1 MNSLTEKFRQMCKL
15 EGVDFN
21 TAYGELRAEVEN
33 NLRDSDTK
41 RFESHQ
47 DLIGR
52 CYKHRGKYYKIISI
66 KANNSCRISCLAFSE
81 HPQFYFK
88 PLFSKA
94 AIYSEHAGEIVFEG
108 VHTEDVMLGTKY
120 KTIFGI
126 TDYKE
131 ITEEEFKKAYRN
143 YCEELLKA
151 DWRSGDSGD

>member
-1 MNSLTEKFRQMCKL
+1 MNSLTEKFIQMCKL
-15 EGVDFN
+15 EGVDFDI
-21 TAYGELRAEVEN
+21 AYHQLRSEVEN
-33 NLRDSDTK
+33 NLRNSDTK

-88 PLFSKA
+88 HLFSKA

-131 ITEEEFKKAYRN
+131 ITEEEFERAYRI